1 MSFCV
6 SWGREGNRARLRAST
21 ATCVRTAPGPAAP
34 TVSSPSQG
42 MWQECRTAHFTDQ
55 QTKAHKGKARLAN
68 GRAKAIPR
76 TPDSSSLYNRIG
88 GVWGRGC
95 RAELGRHTAQLP
107 QTSEEAPELGDVS
120 LALAPTLER
129 GLGTLSSAG
138 STQSHPLCVVANF
151 RPSLVSAGT
160 GLVTLEHHGYKVKE
174 SQ

>member
-6 SWGREGNRARLRAST
+6 SWGHEGNRARLRAST
-21 ATCVRTAPGPAAP
+21 VTCVRTAPG
-34 TVSSPSQG
+34 PSQG

-120 LALAPTLER
+120 SPTLER